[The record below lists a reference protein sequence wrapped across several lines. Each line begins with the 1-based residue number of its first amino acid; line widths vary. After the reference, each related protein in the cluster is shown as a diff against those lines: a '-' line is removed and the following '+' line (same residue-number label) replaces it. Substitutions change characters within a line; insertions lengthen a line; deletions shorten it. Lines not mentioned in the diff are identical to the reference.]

1 MSNNDIR
8 EIFLDS
14 PIIAAIKDDDLLN
27 KAVMSDCDVVFVLYG
42 TICNIDKIVDKIK
55 ENNKIAI
62 VHADLIQGLG
72 NRDIA
77 VDFIKEHTRAD
88 GIIST
93 KQNLVRRAKDLNM
106 IAGERTFA
114 VDSMAMNTI
123 KNHINTLKPDFLEIM
138 PGLVTKIISQI
149 SSISRVPVVAG
160 GLISDKQDILSALDA
175 GACAISTTRSELWA
189 L

>member
-1 MSNNDIR
+1 MTDYNIR

-14 PIIAAIKDDDLLN
+14 PIIAAIKDDNLLE
-27 KAVMSDCDVVFVLYG
+27 KAIKSDCDVVIILYG
-42 TICNIDKIVDKIK
+42 TICTISKIVEKIK
-55 ENNKIAI
+55 HYNKIAI
-62 VHADLIQGLG
+62 VHVDLIQGLG
-72 NRDIA
+72 NRDVSI
-77 VDFIKEHTRAD
+77 DFIKEQTKAD

-93 KQNLVRRAKDLNM
+93 KQNLIKRAKELNL

-114 VDSMAMNTI
+114 VDSMALATI
-123 KNHINTLKPDFLEIM
+123 KNHLNSLKPDFLEIM

-149 SSISRVPVVAG
+149 SKISRVPVVAG
-160 GLISDKQDILSALDA
+160 GLISDKSDILEALDA